1 MQRTQI
7 YFEPQT
13 LKELKTIASE
23 LNISVSE
30 LIRSVIKK
38 EIKKQKKNDLK
49 SFIDSMEPIESFKET
64 NATEY
69 VQNLRSKSRILHD

>member
-38 EIKKQKKNDLK
+38 EIRKQKKNDLK

-64 NATEY
+64 DATGY